1 MMLKSV
7 CNHGSHSIIARSKFS
22 QACHTCCT
30 STNVMLKQNHSQ
42 MDNVKDSRTDFHPNN
57 IKVKMTLSVGGLCVC
72 VCVCRGGGGVHAYVH
87 ICVCTCMCGAFSHKS
102 KRLAGGRGGSVKTTL
117 KQLVCT
123 MQAAKRFV
131 NCQIVY
137 SAVPV
142 LTLPG
147 SGALT

>member
-1 MMLKSV
+1 MMLKSI

-42 MDNVKDSRTDFHPNN
+42 TDNVKDSRTDFHPNN
-57 IKVKMTLSVGGLCVC
+57 IKVKMTLSVGGLCT
-72 VCVCRGGGGVHAYVH
+72 
-87 ICVCTCMCGAFSHKS
+87 CTCTYVCAHACVVHFHTS

-123 MQAAKRFV
+123 MQAAERYV